1 MTLKDNLYKI
11 VDKKETPE
19 GVLYD
24 IHLIGESPI
33 YGAHFPDMP
42 ITPGVCIVQIV
53 EELLSDYLQR
63 NLQISTIK
71 SVKFLSVLKPS
82 DEMIQI
88 ELFSVKQEKEKTT
101 VQSTIKDYTGTVY
114 SKISLT
120 CNDIQTV

>member
-33 YGAHFPDMP
+33 YGAHFPGMP

-63 NLQISTIK
+63 NLQISSIK
-71 SVKFLSVLKPS
+71 SAKFLLALKPS
-82 DEMIQI
+82 DDIIQI
-88 ELFSVKQEKEKTT
+88 LLSSVKQEKEKTT
-101 VQSTIKDYTGTVY
+101 VQSTIKDYTGTIY

-120 CNDIQTV
+120 CNDIQTT